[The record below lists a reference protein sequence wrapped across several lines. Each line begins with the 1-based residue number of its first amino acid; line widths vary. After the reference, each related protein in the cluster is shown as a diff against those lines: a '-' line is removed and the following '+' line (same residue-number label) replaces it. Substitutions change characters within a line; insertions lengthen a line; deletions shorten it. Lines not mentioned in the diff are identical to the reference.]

1 MTLFAQRAGAALAA
15 AALLGPVAATPAS
28 AETPSG
34 DCAGVWVAV
43 EGQATRCATRHAT
56 GQEALT
62 SAGFTVEDGS
72 PGMLCRIGGVPD
84 VCKISPSGYWSYWQS
99 TRGPDGTWTPWSY
112 SQLGYTVSHPVAG
125 SAEGW
130 IFGDGRTPP
139 AALPAFLTTSPG
151 SAAPNPGASHGPG
164 VPTAAPA
171 PVPGPGDLTGVVVAG
186 ALLLIGGTAVAVT
199 LARRRRG

>member
-112 SQLGYTVSHPVAG
+112 SQLGFTASHPVAG

-130 IFGDGRTPP
+130 VFGDGKQAPPSPPTGTASAPTP
-139 AALPAFLTTSPG
+139 AASGTPSPDATAGPAEPVSGSGGVLLT
-151 SAAPNPGASHGPG
+151 
-164 VPTAAPA
+164 
-171 PVPGPGDLTGVVVAG
+171 LG
-186 ALLLIGGTAVAVT
+186 ALGVGGGALGIWA
-199 LARRRRG
+199 LRKRRGA